1 MAPVR
6 VVVLTLLTLGLSL
19 SALPAPS
26 AAQTITIV
34 AEVTAEGRPLP
45 GATVAAGGTTSTTD
59 LDGRATLT
67 TSSASGPA
75 ATAMEVSVTAPAH
88 TPATVT
94 VSVSTERPTIVSVSL
109 EPLLEIEEEVLVTA
123 TRTNTR
129 LQDQPVRVEVI
140 DREEIEEKALMTP
153 GSVAML
159 LGETTGLRVQ
169 TTAPSIGA
177 GNVRIQGLRGRYT
190 QLVADGLPLYGGQA
204 DSLSLFQVPPLDLG
218 QVEII
223 KGVASALYGA
233 SALGGVINLVSR
245 RPREDEAQVLLNLTS
260 QLGRDLTTWVARAP
274 NAAGWSWSLIGGYHG
289 QTPRDLDAD
298 GWSDVP
304 AYERGHIRPRA
315 FFDNSQGTTLLATA
329 GVTAENRHG
338 GTQDGRLAPDGFP
351 FREELLSQRVDSGI
365 TFRRLTARGVVV
377 SVRGSVMRQRQHRAF
392 GLQTERGT
400 RSTGFGEA
408 SVNGARGPHTWV
420 VGTAFQQDRY
430 RPQDLPAFRYTFSTP
445 AVFVQDEIAFSQRL
459 IVALSGRI
467 DRHSEYGALPTP
479 RVSLLARPRDGW
491 ILRVSAGT
499 GAFAPTPFT
508 EETEEVGLSRVAPL
522 RNLRAE
528 RARGGSV
535 DITRT
540 LGPVEMTAT
549 AFASNV
555 RHPVRLHE
563 VGPGV
568 LSLVNA
574 ADPTRSWGTELLAR
588 YRAGTFLALVT
599 HAWTRSTEDDLD
611 AGDRREV
618 PLTPTHT
625 ASLNLMWEAEDTGR
639 FGIEAYY
646 IGRQALEDN
655 PYRVTGRPQMLIG
668 ALLER
673 RVGRARVFVNSE
685 NLLNVRQTKE
695 DPLVRPRRAL
705 DGGWTVD
712 AWAPLE
718 GRVFNA
724 GLRVAW

>member
-19 SALPAPS
+19 TALLAPS
-26 AAQTITIV
+26 AAQTIAVMT
-34 AEVTAEGRPLP
+34 EVTADGRPVP
-45 GATVAAGGTTSTTD
+45 GATVSIGGLNVATD
-59 LDGRATLT
+59 RDGRATLT
-67 TSSASGPA
+67 IRPPSDS
-75 ATAMEVSVTAPAH
+75 TAIEVSVTAPSYA
-88 TPATVT
+88 PAAMTVR
-94 VSVSTERPTIVSVSL
+94 VSTHDDTVVRVAL
-109 EPLLEIEEEVLVTA
+109 EPLLEIEEEVFVSA

-169 TTAPSIGA
+169 TTAPSLGA

-245 RPREDEAQVLLNLTS
+245 RPRTDEAQVLLNLTS
-260 QLGRDLTTWVARAP
+260 QQGRDVTTWVARAP
-274 NAAGWSWSLIGGYHG
+274 SEAGWSWSLLGGYHG
-289 QTPRDLDAD
+289 QTRRDLDAD

-304 AYERGHIRPRA
+304 AYERGHVRPRL
-315 FFDNSQGTTLLATA
+315 FFDNGRGTTLLATA
-329 GVTAENRHG
+329 GVTVEDRQG
-338 GTQDGRLAPDGFP
+338 GTQDGRRAPDGLP
-351 FREELLSQRVDSGI
+351 FREALESRRVDSGV
-365 TFRRLTARGVVV
+365 TFRRLTTRGIVVA
-377 SVRGSVMRQRQHRAF
+377 VRGSVMRQLQRRTF

-408 SVNGARGPHTWV
+408 SLQGARGRHTWV

-445 AVFVQDEIAFSQRL
+445 AMFAQDEIAFSQRL

-467 DRHSEYGALPTP
+467 DRHSEYGTLATP

-522 RNLRAE
+522 RDLLAE
-528 RARGGSV
+528 RARGGSFDV
-535 DITRT
+535 TRR
-540 LGPVEMTAT
+540 LGPIEVTAT
-549 AFASNV
+549 AFTSHV
-555 RHPVRLHE
+555 RHPVRLHQ

-599 HAWTRSTEDDLD
+599 HAWTRSTEADLND
-611 AGDRREV
+611 GDRRDV

-625 ASLNLMWEAEDTGR
+625 ASLNLMWEAEDKGR

-646 IGRQALEDN
+646 VGRQALEDN
-655 PYRVTGRPQMLIG
+655 PYRTTGRPQVLIG

-685 NLLNVRQTKE
+685 NLLDVRQTKD
-695 DPLVRPRRAL
+695 DPLVRGRRAP

-724 GLRVAW
+724 GVRVAW